1 MIDRASS
8 KTHIT
13 KVKMIRVKSGGKE
26 KWEILFP
33 LDSVFSSGGI
43 TEKREKILS
52 IINDAAESIAGQI
65 SKKHPSRSKASKLFL
80 AGKII
85 SNARQKIL
93 KDYGIEISNFLE
105 IFAKLLQIDRRN
117 VNYILQ
123 LYSSLTENDIDD
135 NIPWTVYRYCVST
148 RDKKK
153 SREVLNLYK
162 VGKLKSSNDV
172 RRYVKM
178 LNDEHSL

>member
-1 MIDRASS
+1 MIDKASN
-8 KTHIT
+8 KTHII

-52 IINDAAESIAGQI
+52 IINDAVESIAGQI

-80 AGKII
+80 AGKTI

-93 KDYGIEISNFLE
+93 KDYGIEISNFLD
-105 IFAKLLQIDRRN
+105 IFAKLLKIDRRN

-123 LYSSLTENDIDD
+123 LYSSLREEDIDD
-135 NIPWTVYRYCVST
+135 SIPWTVYRYCVST
-148 RDKKK
+148 KDKKK

-162 VGKLKSSNDV
+162 EGKLKSSSDV

>member
-1 MIDRASS
+1 MIVKTSNKASL
-8 KTHIT
+8 I
-13 KVKMIRVKSGGKE
+13 KVKMIRVKSSGKE

-33 LDSVFSSGGI
+33 LDSVFLSGSI
-43 TEKREKILS
+43 TEMREKILS
-52 IINDAAESIAGQI
+52 IINDAVESITNQI

-80 AGKII
+80 AGRII

-93 KDYGIEISNFLE
+93 KDYRIEISNFLD
-105 IFAKLLQIDRRN
+105 IFAKLLQIERRN
-117 VNYILQ
+117 VNFILQ
-123 LYSSLTENDIDD
+123 LYSSLGEEDIDD
-135 NIPWTVYRYCVST
+135 SIPWTVYRYCVST

-162 VGKLKSSNDV
+162 EGKLKSSNDV

>member
-1 MIDRASS
+1 VA
-8 KTHIT
+8 K
-13 KVKMIRVKSGGKE
+13 KNGKYCFLL
-26 KWEILFP
+26 IPF
-33 LDSVFSSGGI
+33 FSSGGI

-52 IINDAAESIAGQI
+52 IINDAAESIAEQI

-80 AGKII
+80 AGRII
-85 SNARQKIL
+85 STARQKIL
-93 KDYGIEISNFLE
+93 KDYGIEISNFLD
-105 IFAKLLQIDRRN
+105 IFAKLLQIERRN

-123 LYSSLTENDIDD
+123 LYSSLREEDIDD
-135 NIPWTVYRYCVST
+135 SIPWTVYRYCVST

-162 VGKLKSSNDV
+162 EGKLKSSSDV